1 MTWAP
6 PVTAEGE
13 ASIPAELQAQNI
25 GAFFDSVTETTTVQ
39 WSNIV
44 TENYPLML
52 QMQESRYLVY
62 RHNAPLNTSVVANL
76 NPWANVSMCAS
87 VNPGD
92 CSGMMFSETYPLP
105 AGTNGTYYYAIVTYF
120 GNNDDSDASNDYE
133 YTIND
138 VTYSPSHVGNYIH
151 GEANVSEGIVELTNE
166 ITAPFFVQANFI
178 PTIGAFNE
186 GATDIS
192 WVNLNTI
199 VPDSLPEVGES
210 AYEIAV
216 YRHLQEAERDS
227 WAGMA
232 KEQIA

>member
-76 NPWANVSMCAS
+76 NSKHLLAS
-87 VNPGD
+87 
-92 CSGMMFSETYPLP
+92 
-105 AGTNGTYYYAIVTYF
+105 
-120 GNNDDSDASNDYE
+120 
-133 YTIND
+133 
-138 VTYSPSHVGNYIH
+138 
-151 GEANVSEGIVELTNE
+151 
-166 ITAPFFVQANFI
+166 
-178 PTIGAFNE
+178 
-186 GATDIS
+186 
-192 WVNLNTI
+192 
-199 VPDSLPEVGES
+199 
-210 AYEIAV
+210 
-216 YRHLQEAERDS
+216 
-227 WAGMA
+227 
-232 KEQIA
+232 